1 MSKGDEVNFD
11 KVLQQ
16 VLDTGKV
23 NRENFFDIIEALK
36 GKQLSTQDFF
46 RLYEIIQSNRSTYL
60 EHFTPVGIR
69 EDF

>member
-1 MSKGDEVNFD
+1 
-11 KVLQQ
+11 
-16 VLDTGKV
+16 
-23 NRENFFDIIEALK
+23 LK